1 MNLRQARIEDAPR
14 LAIIHRSAFKAAM
27 PHLPDLHT
35 PGEDLGFYQ
44 SVVLRECDV
53 WVVEDRD
60 EIAGF
65 IALKPGWVDHLYVA
79 TDHQGKGIGSRLINH
94 AKEVQDEL
102 RLYTF
107 QANAGARRFYDAHGF
122 EIIEMTDG
130 AGNEENEPDVLYLWN
145 RVALA

>member
-1 MNLRQARIEDAPR
+1 MILRLAIIEDAPR

-35 PGEDLGFYQ
+35 PEEELGFYQ
-44 SVVLRECDV
+44 NVVLAECDV
-53 WVVEDRD
+53 WVVEDGD

-94 AKEVQDEL
+94 AKEVQDNL
-102 RLYTF
+102 HLYTF
-107 QANAGARRFYDAHGF
+107 KANAGARRFYDARDF
-122 EIIEMTDG
+122 QIIKMTDG
-130 AGNEENEPDVLYLWN
+130 ADNEENEPDILYAW
-145 RVALA
+145 AKGA